1 MRHLSHS
8 HFFAGVVAVLLITVG
23 LLALWWPVY
32 LDQFDH
38 YGIQITCGRGFSAN
52 LTQAADAGGDD
63 IAGKCSTALLIRRA
77 WAIPTAV
84 VGWVIITVVLAIWVH
99 TPPGSHEES
108 TRFWELRGD
117 AT

>member
-1 MRHLSHS
+1 VRELSHN
-8 HFFAGVVAVLLITVG
+8 HFFAGIVAVLLIAVG

-38 YGIQITCGRGFSAN
+38 YGIQITCGRGFSAD
-52 LTQAADAGGDD
+52 LTQATDAGGDD
-63 IAGKCSTALLIRRA
+63 VIAKCGTALFIRRA

-84 VGWVIITVVLAIWVH
+84 IGWVIITIVLAIWVH
-99 TPPGSHEES
+99 TQPVPQEES